1 MGQDKGKKPV
11 TYEDIEA
18 LPPGW
23 VGEIVAGELYASPRP
38 AFGHLRVSNRLTALL
53 TTAFELSPTGPGGW
67 WFLSEPELHFE
78 PNILVPDLA
87 GWRRERVPEP
97 PDPETPWLTA
107 APDWVCE
114 VLSPSTRT
122 LDRVRKLPLYHREG
136 VGHAWIIDPLRH
148 TLEVYGRGKD
158 GWVRTGLH
166 EGNVTV
172 RVEPFD
178 AVPLDLGLL
187 WTPQRSGAAHQRER

>member
-11 TYEDIEA
+11 SYEDIEA

-23 VGEIVAGELYASPRP
+23 VGEIVAGELYSSPRP
-38 AFGHLRVSNRLTALL
+38 AVGHQRASWKLGAILATQVEQT
-53 TTAFELSPTGPGGW
+53 PTGPGGW
-67 WFLSEPELHFE
+67 WFMAEPELHFD
-78 PNILVPDLA
+78 PNVLVPDIA

-107 APDWVCE
+107 APDWLCE

-122 LDRVRKLPLYHREG
+122 LDRVRKMPVYHREG
-136 VGHAWIIDPLRH
+136 VQHAWLIDPVRR
-148 TLEVYGRGKD
+148 TLEVYGRGKN
-158 GWVRTGLH
+158 GWVRTALYG
-166 EGNVTV
+166 GNTV
-172 RVEPFD
+172 IREAPFE

-187 WTPQRSGAAHQRER
+187 WTPGTDGAAHP